1 MPVRHIERAQVR
13 QERDLAAPA
22 VLTLSEVT
30 KTYSGTQPVHA
41 LAGVSLTVRRG
52 ELVTVAGP
60 SGSGKSTMLNM
71 MGALD
76 RPSSG
81 EVTIEGSALSG
92 LPDRR
97 ISALRGQR
105 MGFVF
110 QQFHLIAGLNA
121 LDNVATG
128 LLYQA
133 IPVSERRRL
142 ATHMLE
148 RVGLSG
154 RAGHRPAELSGG
166 ERQRVAIARALV
178 GNPAILL
185 ADEPTGN
192 LDSRT
197 AAGIISLLRDLNAA
211 GSTIVVI
218 THDRDLA
225 ASMPRTVSLLDG
237 QVAHDTAA
245 AA

>member
-1 MPVRHIERAQVR
+1 MRVRHIERAQVP
-13 QERDLAAPA
+13 QGRDPAAPA
-22 VLTLSEVT
+22 VLTLSEVI
-30 KTYSGTQPVHA
+30 KTYPGTQPVHA
-41 LAGVSLTVRRG
+41 LAGVNLTVRRG
-52 ELVTVAGP
+52 ELVAVAGP

-97 ISALRGQR
+97 ISAIRGR
-105 MGFVF
+105 RIGFVF
-110 QQFHLIAGLNA
+110 QQFHLIAGLDA

-133 IPVSERRRL
+133 VPIAERRRL
-142 ATHMLE
+142 AAHLLE
-148 RVGLSG
+148 RVGLAGRSG
-154 RAGHRPAELSGG
+154 HLPAELSGG

-197 AAGIISLLRDLNAA
+197 AAEIISLLRDLNAA
-211 GSTIVVI
+211 GSSIVVI

-237 QVAHDTAA
+237 RIDHDTVAA
-245 AA
+245 G